1 MKRPVHIVCSTGCLL
16 LGLALSTRAQILVN
30 DSWRD
35 GTRTDPGVPT
45 YSEFGTDADS
55 DGDIESFWIAANRAT
70 NFIAAVGSLTFYP
83 TSGSSRAGLT
93 YFTPAASPVTLAD
106 GQALKITAVFSPN
119 NLAGQN
125 SATTTRIAIADYTAG
140 TRLTAD
146 GTSSSMNG
154 ANVKAYGLFLNM
166 GTTFGTTPLS
176 IRERTNLS
184 STDLLGVSGD
194 WTTLSSG
201 GGTSGDPGY
210 VNGETYTM
218 TITLARNSG
227 ALDITAAVAGGS
239 LNISH
244 SVTDTT
250 PSTFTFDAF
259 ALRAGTS
266 TDTPI
271 MTFSNFRVEV
281 IPEPGALS
289 LLGLAGVALLAGRR
303 LPALKA

>member
-1 MKRPVHIVCSTGCLL
+1 MKRPVHILGSVGFLL
-16 LGLALSTRAQILVN
+16 ALALSARAQILVN

-35 GTRTDPGVPT
+35 GTRTDPGAPT
-45 YSEFGTDADS
+45 YSEFGVDGDS

-70 NFIAAVGSLTFYP
+70 NFIAAVGSMTFYP
-83 TSGSSRAGLT
+83 TSGSSRGGLT
-93 YFTPAASPVTLAD
+93 YFTPAATPVTLAD
-106 GQALKITAVFSPN
+106 GQALKITAVFSPTS
-119 NLAGQN
+119 LAGQN
-125 SATTTRIAIADYTAG
+125 SATTTRLAIADYTAG

-146 GTSSSMNG
+146 GTSTSMNG

-166 GTTFGTTPLS
+166 GTTFGTSPLS
-176 IRERTNLS
+176 IRERTNPG
-184 STDLLGVSGD
+184 STDLLGTATD
-194 WTTLSSG
+194 WTTLGSG
-201 GGTSGDPGY
+201 GGQAGDPGY
-210 VNGETYTM
+210 VNGATYTM
-218 TITLARNSG
+218 TITLARSSG
-227 ALDITAAVAGGS
+227 ALNITAAVAGGS

-271 MTFSNFRVEV
+271 MTFSNFKVEV

-289 LLGLAGVALLAGRR
+289 LFGIAGIGWVVGRR
-303 LPALKA
+303 LWRRAG